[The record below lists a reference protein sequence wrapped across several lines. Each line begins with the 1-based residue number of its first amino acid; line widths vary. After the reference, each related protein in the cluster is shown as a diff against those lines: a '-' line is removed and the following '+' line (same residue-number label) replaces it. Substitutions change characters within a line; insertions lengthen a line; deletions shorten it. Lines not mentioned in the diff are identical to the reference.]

1 MRRSLRNSIKAIAA
15 SGALVA
21 ACAVPALADLAPRS
35 SDWTM
40 TLGAEVRVLPQ
51 FEGSQ
56 NSYLR
61 PVPIF
66 RIRRANTPEQFRS
79 PRDGGSIA
87 LINAGRFKAGPTF
100 KVKLPREESKDAALR
115 GLGDID
121 WTLEAGAFAEFWP
134 VEWLR
139 TRIEARQGFGGHTG
153 VVGDLTADVV
163 VPLSDRLTFSGGP
176 RISASTAAA
185 ASPYFSID
193 AAQSLASGLPVYSAG
208 GGLRS
213 YGAGMQVSY
222 QIDRNWRT
230 HTFLEYERLAGDAA
244 DSPLVTQRGSVNQIQ
259 VGIGVTRTFT
269 FPGLW

>member
-1 MRRSLRNSIKAIAA
+1 MRGSVRNTIKAFAA

-21 ACAVPALADLAPRS
+21 AAAVPAWAEEPPRS

-40 TLGAEVRVLPQ
+40 TLGVEGRVLPQ
-51 FEGSQ
+51 FEGSK

-79 PRDGGSIA
+79 PRDGGGIA
-87 LINAGRFKAGPTF
+87 LINAGKFKAGPSF
-100 KVKLPREESKDAALR
+100 KVRLPRDESSDTALR

-121 WTLEAGAFAEFWP
+121 WTLEVGAFGEFWP

-139 TRIEARQGFGGHTG
+139 TRVELRQGFGGHKG
-153 VVGDLTADVV
+153 VVGELTADVV
-163 VPLSDRLTFSGGP
+163 VPLSDRLTLSGGP

-193 AAQSLASGLPVYSAG
+193 AAQSAASGLPIYSAG
-208 GGLRS
+208 AGLRS

-222 QIDRNWRT
+222 QFDKNWRG

-244 DSPLVTQRGSVNQIQ
+244 DSPLVTQRGSVDQIQ
-259 VGIGVTRTFT
+259 VGIGVTRSFT

>member
-1 MRRSLRNSIKAIAA
+1 MRVSVRKSVTALAVSGVVAAIAA
-15 SGALVA
+15 
-21 ACAVPALADLAPRS
+21 VPAFAQEPLRS

-51 FEGSQ
+51 FEGSK

-79 PRDGGSIA
+79 PRDGGGVA
-87 LINAGRFKAGPTF
+87 LINAGKFKAGPSF
-100 KVKLPREESKDAALR
+100 KVKLPRDEGSDTALR

-139 TRIEARQGFGGHTG
+139 TRVEARQGFGGHKG

-163 VPLSDRLTFSGGP
+163 VPLSDRLTLSGGP

-213 YGAGMQVSY
+213 WGAGMQVSY
-222 QIDRNWRT
+222 QFDRNWRG